1 MTNWISEMVFYFKSD
16 FNRKITIFCV
26 LGLVVMGCDTT
37 KDINPWANYPV
48 PSCPTIQL
56 LKGTDVI
63 TAFRS
68 GAGRDITDIRYEAEI
83 KGFEGN
89 CEYIGKKGIYSKV
102 KLTLK
107 VDFKITRGT
116 ATQGRSLD
124 FSYFIAIP
132 EFYPEPSGQQTFIV
146 NIKFPENRNTLRIVD
161 EEIEISI
168 PLKGFR
174 KGPETEIYIG
184 FKLTPAQLKFNRQK
198 VKDRRLGR

>member
-1 MTNWISEMVFYFKSD
+1 MANWMSGMVFYFKSEYI
-16 FNRKITIFCV
+16 RKFTILCV
-26 LGLVVMGCDTT
+26 LGFVVMGCDTT

-48 PSCPTIQL
+48 PNCPTIQL

-83 KGFEGN
+83 QGFDGN
-89 CEYIGKKGIYSKV
+89 CEYIGKKGIYSEV

-107 VDFKITRGT
+107 VDFKITRGP

-124 FSYFIAIP
+124 FPYFIAIP

-146 NIKFPENRNTLRIVD
+146 DVRFPENRNTLRIVD
-161 EEIEISI
+161 KEIEISI
-168 PLKGFR
+168 PLKSSR
-174 KGPETEIYIG
+174 EGPETEIYIG
-184 FKLTPAQLKFNRQK
+184 FKLTPEQLKFNRQN
-198 VKDRRLGR
+198 VKRPKMR